1 MSSSTERHHHR
12 RRSRDEVSTAP
23 GWRGVVEQW
32 GERGVFYLLCLMLIS
47 APLALGAVRPWSRDP
62 LEWLTMAA
70 LLCWAARVAAAT
82 KTAWIRTPLDW
93 PLLGGAVYVVARYA
107 ASPVEWISRQEML
120 LVLMYV
126 SVYFLVTQ
134 HFFRRRRQNALLWV
148 LVAVA
153 VGITAYG
160 LISRLRG
167 VQMVWWFPY
176 EDSLQRV
183 RGTYFCPD
191 HFAGYL
197 ELTLAVAMA
206 HLLWSGRGAAQRI
219 VLAYAAS
226 VMIVGIV
233 FSGSRGGY
241 ISAGAMILFLLAAV
255 ARGVTRR
262 WWPALVVVLVGVLG
276 GVWGIYGIE
285 PLHARF
291 FSPYYP
297 GVISGDR
304 SRLWMCQAAWQMTLD
319 HPWFGVGPF
328 LFNSFYGR
336 YRDPVDQAI
345 PEYVHSDH
353 LQALCDYGVAGFALM
368 GLLVGAFLVATW
380 RIHRRWR
387 RCGVAE
393 PSGWHWP
400 FWLDLDRAGRP
411 AWLLAGASAV
421 VAYLLH
427 SVVDFNLHISANA
440 LTLTVILAMGMLAG
454 HSRRLTENL
463 PDRLKPLS
471 VVIQPV
477 DLGFYSRWILAALL
491 VMFVAAEGALAVP
504 NAVSSFWQLLGE
516 KRYAKAQFA
525 AAHAAAERAW
535 AWDPRNYQAAL
546 LLGDVISCEARFS
559 SNNNT
564 ALAEQALQWYRR
576 AEKLNPLEAEPVS
589 RQALMLEYLSR
600 WKAAEERHQHALTM
614 DPNYHVYYERL
625 GLFHSS
631 RGEAEK
637 AVTELQAALIFNCTT
652 PSERAF
658 LLSTIQRLTSPG
670 APRR

>member
-1 MSSSTERHHHR
+1 ML
-12 RRSRDEVSTAP
+12 
-23 GWRGVVEQW
+23 
-32 GERGVFYLLCLMLIS
+32 VF
-47 APLALGAVRPWSRDP
+47 APLALGAARPWSRDP

-70 LLCWAARVAAAT
+70 LLCWAARVAAAG

-134 HFFRRRRQNALLWV
+134 HFFRRRRQNALLWLLMV
-148 LVAVA
+148 VA

-160 LISRLRG
+160 LINRLRG
-167 VQMVWWFPY
+167 VQMVWWLPF

-206 HLLWSGRGAAQRI
+206 HVLWSGRGAAQRI
-219 VLAYAAS
+219 VLAYAAF
-226 VMIVGIV
+226 VMAGGLV

-241 ISAGAMILFLLAAV
+241 ISAGVMVLFLMAAV

-262 WWPALVVVLVGVLG
+262 WWPALLVVAAGALGGVLG
-276 GVWGIYGIE
+276 IYGLE
-285 PLHARF
+285 PMHARF

-297 GVISGDR
+297 DTIHVDR
-304 SRLWMCQAAWQMTLD
+304 SRLWMWQAAWQMTLD

-328 LFNSFYGR
+328 LFNSVYGR
-336 YRDPVDQAI
+336 YRDSVDQAV
-345 PEYVHSDH
+345 PEYVHSDY
-353 LQALCDYGVAGFALM
+353 LQALCDYGVVGFVLM
-368 GLLVGAFLVATW
+368 GLLVGAFLVAVW

-393 PSGWHWP
+393 PSAWHWP

-427 SVVDFNLHISANA
+427 SMVDFNLHISANA

-463 PDRLKPLS
+463 PDGSKPLPA
-471 VVIQPV
+471 VIQPV
-477 DLGFYSRWILAALL
+477 DLGLYSRWILAALI

-504 NAVSSFWQLLGE
+504 NAVSSFWQMLAE
-516 KRYAKAQFA
+516 KRFVKAQFA
-525 AAHAAAERAW
+525 SAHAAAERAW
-535 AWDPRNYQAAL
+535 TWDPRNFHAAI
-546 LLGDVISCEARFS
+546 LLGDVTFCEARFS
-559 SNNNT
+559 STNT
-564 ALAEQALQWYRR
+564 VALAGQALQWYQR
-576 AEKLNPLEAEPVS
+576 AGKLNPLEAEPVS
-589 RQALMLEYLSR
+589 RQAPVLEYLGR
-600 WKAAEERHQHALTM
+600 WKAAEERHQRALTM
-614 DPNYHVYYERL
+614 DPNYHLYYTRL
-625 GLFHSS
+625 GIFHASH
-631 RGEAEK
+631 GEAER
-637 AVTELQAALIFNCTT
+637 AVAELQAALMLSYMTLH
-652 PSERAF
+652 ERPF
-658 LLSTIQRLTSPG
+658 LEKTIQTLTSPRV
-670 APRR
+670 PRR